1 MNIRRG
7 IFRLALILSIS
18 VAIILPLCLLEK
30 HPWVTCRVMRY
41 EYEKEDI
48 DKALS
53 RLCIDDDFGA
63 AVVLYEDT
71 PGF

>member
-18 VAIILPLCLLEK
+18 EAIILPLCLLEK

-48 DKALS
+48 DKA
-53 RLCIDDDFGA
+53 
-63 AVVLYEDT
+63 
-71 PGF
+71 